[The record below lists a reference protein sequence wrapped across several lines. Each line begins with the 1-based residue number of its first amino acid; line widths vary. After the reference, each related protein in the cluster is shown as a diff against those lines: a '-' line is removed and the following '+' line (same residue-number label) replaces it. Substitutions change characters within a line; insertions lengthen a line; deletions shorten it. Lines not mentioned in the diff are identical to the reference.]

1 MLVISMI
8 KNLGIALI
16 AGTGYELNP
25 NDVPVGLY
33 IYLFSALGY
42 LIDVYKGDEVYE
54 KNYIRFALYCT
65 MFPRIV
71 AGPMFSYNSFRM
83 QLNSRIFNLDRVSRG
98 FSLFVFG
105 FAKRALLM
113 PELRVF
119 TEGLL
124 SMYPA
129 NFSVAAAWALIPSVV
144 LCYYYAFSSWCD
156 MAQGLGIM
164 FGFNFPSGFD
174 YPLSS
179 ASVSEF
185 LLRFNGSV
193 TSFVRKYVTVQ
204 LSADPNGMASAIFN
218 LLISSM
224 LVGMWYSMNFAGIL
238 WGIYIGVLLV
248 LEQCILLRQL
258 KHIPDFFRRVSLWL
272 LLFPAF
278 LILISPDGSYFF
290 GLIRSLFAADA
301 AVNTQVTYLLRT
313 HWLSL
318 LAALLFAMP
327 LLRPFR
333 RVLALPPINRRQE
346 EQTMPLVS
354 RTLLRAG
361 ALVLTL
367 ILLTLSVIM
376 ML

>member
-1 MLVISMI
+1 
-8 KNLGIALI
+8 
-16 AGTGYELNP
+16 
-25 NDVPVGLY
+25 
-33 IYLFSALGY
+33 
-42 LIDVYKGDEVYE
+42 
-54 KNYIRFALYCT
+54 
-65 MFPRIV
+65 
-71 AGPMFSYNSFRM
+71 
-83 QLNSRIFNLDRVSRG
+83 
-98 FSLFVFG
+98 
-105 FAKRALLM
+105 
-113 PELRVF
+113 
-119 TEGLL
+119 
-124 SMYPA
+124 
-129 NFSVAAAWALIPSVV
+129 
-144 LCYYYAFSSWCD
+144 
-156 MAQGLGIM
+156 
-164 FGFNFPSGFD
+164 
-174 YPLSS
+174 
-179 ASVSEF
+179 
-185 LLRFNGSV
+185 
-193 TSFVRKYVTVQ
+193 
-204 LSADPNGMASAIFN
+204 MASAIFN